1 MLNFFFLAI
10 FIAIAVILVWMF
22 ACAGVGILGALI
34 ENSVGA
40 AILCGFAFWAISC
53 MFFDLSWDNLSAAWL
68 GIEIG
73 ILIGLYLTYQDAKY
87 LF

>member
-1 MLNFFFLAI
+1 MGNLIVIMFVVI
-10 FIAIAVILVWMF
+10 IAIMIWML
-22 ACAGVGILGALI
+22 ACAGIGILGALI

-53 MFFDLSWDNLSAAWL
+53 LFFNCAWDNLSVAWL
-68 GIEIG
+68 GVEIG
-73 ILIGLYLTYQDAKY
+73 ALIGLYLTYQDAKY